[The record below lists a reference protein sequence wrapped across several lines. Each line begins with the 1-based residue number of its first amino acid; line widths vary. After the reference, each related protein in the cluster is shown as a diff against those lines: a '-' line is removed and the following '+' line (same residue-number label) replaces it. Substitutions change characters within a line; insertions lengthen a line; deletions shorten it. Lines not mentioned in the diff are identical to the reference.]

1 MRIFDTSSYC
11 TGENVENF
19 LVGVLPPSKGQETIF
34 HILKGFSLV
43 LNSSNLGY
51 KKAKD
56 SGELLDLHDG
66 IYELS
71 LSHKPNIHTLT
82 KFYHLRV
89 VQLLR
94 KTRKQWAKLID
105 KECKLS
111 REDFYSSRD
120 KLREI
125 DEYAL
130 AAKYQVEELGDK
142 KKGKETYDFAQ
153 KLLEQYSHECKC

>member
-1 MRIFDTSSYC
+1 MRIFDTSTYC
-11 TGENVENF
+11 TGEAVENY
-19 LVGVLPPSKGQETIF
+19 LVEVLPPSRSTWVTF
-34 HILKGFSLV
+34 HVLKGFSVV

-56 SGELLDLHDG
+56 SGELLDLQDG

-82 KFYHLRV
+82 KFYHLRT
-89 VQLLR
+89 VQLTR
-94 KTRKQWAKLID
+94 KVRKQWTKLIGE
-105 KECKLS
+105 ECKIT
-111 REDFYSSRD
+111 RNEFYSNRD

-125 DEYAL
+125 EEYIQ

-142 KKGKETYDFAQ
+142 KKGKEIYDFAQ
-153 KLLEQYSHECKC
+153 KLIEQYSHECKC

>member
-11 TGENVENF
+11 TGESVENF
-19 LVGVLPPSKGQETIF
+19 LVEVLPPSKTKSTPF
-34 HILKGFSLV
+34 HVLKGFSLV

-56 SGELLDLHDG
+56 TGELLDLHDG
-66 IYELS
+66 IYELTQ
-71 LSHKPNIHTLT
+71 SHKPNIHTLT

-89 VQLLR
+89 VALVR
-94 KTRKQWAKLID
+94 KVRKQWAKLID

-111 REDFYSSRD
+111 RDDFFSSRD

-125 DEYAL
+125 DEYVL
-130 AAKYQVEELGDK
+130 AAKYQVEEQGDK

-153 KLLEQYSHECKC
+153 KLLEQYSYECKC